1 MKKFIAGVVGAML
14 MMSAGLFFW
23 IGAQGQ
29 GNEIPEAPPPPE
41 LNKLEKLPLP
51 ADDAPVIGMPPPK
64 PPRAHKASREEKRF
78 NRYDRNRDE
87 VITRLEL
94 MSSRTKPFK
103 KLDKDGDNLLTFEE
117 WAATTSLRFSEA
129 DSNDDRSLSRIEFRR
144 TRPKRTAPRCRCK
157 RTKF

>member
-14 MMSAGLFFW
+14 MISAGLFFW

-29 GNEIPEAPPPPE
+29 ENALPEAPPPPE
-41 LNKLEKLPLP
+41 LSELETLPLP
-51 ADDAPVIGMPPPK
+51 GEDAPVIGMPPPK
-64 PPRAHKASREEKRF
+64 PPRAHKSSREEKRF

-94 MSSRTKPFK
+94 MSSRTKSFK

-117 WAATTSLRFSEA
+117 WAATTSLRFSAA
-129 DSNDDRSLSRIEFRR
+129 DSDKDNALTRLEFRR
-144 TRPKRTAPRCRCK
+144 SRPKRSAPRCRC
-157 RTKF
+157 